1 MKLMIFLSRF
11 PYPLEKGDKL
21 RAFYQIKE
29 LSKHFE
35 IYLFA
40 ANYGKVEKS
49 HLKKLSPYCK
59 EIEVVKLSKA
69 QILWN
74 LIKSPLLGLPFHV
87 GYFFSTSVK
96 KRAEEFARKINPDR
110 LYCQLIRT
118 APFVE
123 DIEGIKILDFQDAFS
138 LNASRRAE
146 RASFLKPILLWE
158 SKMLLAYEHKMAEI
172 FKRKVIISEPD
183 RVALK
188 LPKENIVIVPN
199 GIDNEFFSPRI
210 VKKKY
215 SISFVGNMSYPPNV
229 DAVQFLANSILHLVW
244 KVKPDVTFL
253 IAGANPTSAVRQ
265 LANEKIKVTGWV
277 EDIRDAY
284 AEAELFIAPMRI
296 GSGLQNKLLE
306 AMAMGIPSITTKLAN
321 DSLGAQHNH
330 HLLVGETAE
339 ELAALILEVLS
350 DKELCEKI
358 GAKGL
363 QFVLENYGWNESTQP
378 LVDLIKQ

>member
-40 ANYGKVEKS
+40 ANYGEIEKE
-49 HLKKLSPYCK
+49 HYNKLTPYCK
-59 EIEVVKLSKA
+59 EIECVKLSKA

-74 LIKSPLLGLPFHV
+74 LVKSPFLGLPFHV
-87 GYFFSTSVK
+87 GYFFSADVK
-96 KRAEEFARKINPDR
+96 KKAEEFAKRINPDR
-110 LYCQLIRT
+110 IYCQLIRT

-123 DIEGIKILDFQDAFS
+123 KIPGVKILDFQDAFS
-138 LNASRRAE
+138 VNASRRAE
-146 RASFLKPILLWE
+146 KASFLKPVLRWE
-158 SKMLLAYEHKMAEI
+158 SKMLLRYEHKMAEV
-172 FKRKVIISEPD
+172 FDRKVIISEPD
-183 RVALK
+183 REALN

-199 GIDNEFFSPRI
+199 GIDTAFFSPRKI
-210 VKKKY
+210 EKKY
-215 SISFVGNMSYPPNV
+215 TVSFVGNMSYPPNV
-229 DAVQFLANSILHLVW
+229 DAVQFFANSVLPIVW
-244 KVKPDVTFL
+244 KSNPEVTFL

-265 LANEKIKVTGWV
+265 LASEKVKVTGWV

-284 AEAELFIAPMRI
+284 AEAELFIAPMRM

-321 DSLGAQHNH
+321 DSLSAEHDN
-330 HLLVGETAE
+330 HLLVGESAE
-339 ELAALILEVLS
+339 ELASLVVNLLS
-350 DKELCEKI
+350 DEKLSQRI
-358 GAKGL
+358 GASGL
-363 QFVLENYGWNESTQP
+363 KFVLEKYGWGQSTQP